1 MKPFKSIQIVKVPV
15 DSMWIAIRDR
25 LDELVP
31 QLDDI
36 QSVTVEHRAELPDG
50 TISLI
55 NIWQA
60 KANLPA
66 VLSSIIKPDALAWT
80 DRASWDSAKH
90 ECTWQIDLHFAC
102 ERTHCH
108 GLTTFEPAIGGR
120 GTRVT
125 FAGEFAMNARGLPG
139 VPALLESTVALAAES
154 FVTSLIPTNFRKL
167 AIAAESLVNSS
178 YAAGLIR

>member
-1 MKPFKSIQIVKVPV
+1 MKPFKAIQIVKVPV
-15 DSMWIAIRDR
+15 DSMWIAVRDR

-31 QLDDI
+31 QLDEI
-36 QSVTVEHRAELPDG
+36 QSVTVEHRSELADG

-55 NIWQA
+55 NVWQA

-80 DRASWDSAKH
+80 DRAIWDSAKH
-90 ECTWQIDLHFAC
+90 ECTWQIELHFAR

-108 GLTTFEPAIGGR
+108 GMTTFEPAIGGR

-125 FAGEFAMNARGLPG
+125 FAGEFAINSHGLPG
-139 VPALLESTVALAAES
+139 VPVLLESTVALAAES
-154 FVTSLIPTNFRKL
+154 FVTSLIPANFRKL
-167 AIAAESLVNSS
+167 VTAAEALVNSS
-178 YAAGLIR
+178 

>member
-1 MKPFKSIQIVKVPV
+1 MKSFKWIQIVKVPIEPIWTAV
-15 DSMWIAIRDR
+15 RDR

-31 QLDDI
+31 QLDNI

-60 KANLPA
+60 RAVLPA
-66 VLSSIIKPDALAWT
+66 VLGSIIKSDALAWT
-80 DRASWDSAKH
+80 DRARWDSAKH
-90 ECTWQIDLHFAC
+90 ECTWQVELHFSR

-125 FAGEFAMNARGLPG
+125 FSGEFAMNARGLPG

-154 FVTSLIPTNFRKL
+154 FVTSLIPANFRKL
-167 AIAAESLVNSS
+167 VIAAE
-178 YAAGLIR
+178 GLANAS